1 MLTPSPL
8 ALTVNAADP
17 ALPLSFAFQ
26 LEAEMKMESDEHE
39 VAVERLTVSNDRT
52 DIGLE
57 TGYNAGAG
65 HMHMDMCDFDSDD
78 DWGSS
83 SPPRG
88 LDSKPES
95 DNSPGAAVGAVS
107 GSIISG
113 EGGEGGAA
121 RKGNP
126 SGRGKGIF
134 AAAQKRAAERQ
145 AAVAPP

>member
-1 MLTPSPL
+1 
-8 ALTVNAADP
+8 
-17 ALPLSFAFQ
+17 
-26 LEAEMKMESDEHE
+26 MKMESDEHE

-95 DNSPGAAVGAVS
+95 DNSPGATVGAGYGRDAVS
-107 GSIISG
+107 GSLGG